1 MTSDTKSGE
10 RGFIDA
16 QLLTTVIFSR
26 NAVVAPR
33 VVSSPTLL
41 KELEDVPLAVEFRGG
56 GPGVTATP
64 RTLGVLGFLVCCWS
78 SVPCVS

>member
-41 KELEDVPLAVEFRGG
+41 KSWRMSRWPWNFAAAVPVWR
-56 GPGVTATP
+56 
-64 RTLGVLGFLVCCWS
+64 
-78 SVPCVS
+78 

>member
-1 MTSDTKSGE
+1 MTRSGPHECNQIQIQKKGMTSDTKSGE

-56 GPGVTATP
+56 GPGVTV
-64 RTLGVLGFLVCCWS
+64 RR
-78 SVPCVS
+78 

>member
-41 KELEDVPLAVEFRGG
+41 KA
-56 GPGVTATP
+56 TARALPCARAQSARDYTV
-64 RTLGVLGFLVCCWS
+64 RVILGQD
-78 SVPCVS
+78 

>member
-56 GPGVTATP
+56 GPAVRAT
-64 RTLGVLGFLVCCWS
+64 R
-78 SVPCVS
+78 